1 MKIYDF
7 HGRKNLCGDRI
18 REVRLK
24 QRLSQTDLCQKLQ
37 LEGVMLERDTISRME
52 NGDRFVADFEAVT
65 IAKVL
70 DVPVEWLLG
79 KN

>member
-1 MKIYDF
+1 MKIFDF
-7 HGRKNLCGDRI
+7 HGKKNLCGDRI
-18 REVRLK
+18 REAR
-24 QRLSQTDLCQKLQ
+24 QRGRLSQSDLCQKLH

>member
-1 MKIYDF
+1 MKIFDF

-18 REVRLK
+18 REAR
-24 QRLSQTDLCQKLQ
+24 QRGRLSQSDLCQKLH

>member
-1 MKIYDF
+1 MKIYDY

-18 REVRLK
+18 REARQK

-65 IAKVL
+65 IAQAL
-70 DVPVEWLLG
+70 SVPVEWLLG
-79 KN
+79 KE

>member
-18 REVRLK
+18 REARQR

-65 IAKVL
+65 ISKVL
-70 DVPVEWLLG
+70 DVPVDWLLG
-79 KN
+79 IN

>member
-1 MKIYDF
+1 MKIFDF

-18 REVRLK
+18 REAR
-24 QRLSQTDLCQKLQ
+24 QRGRLSQSDLCQKLQ
-37 LEGVMLERDTISRME
+37 LEGVMLERDTISRIE

-65 IAKVL
+65 IAEVL
-70 DVPVEWLLG
+70 GVPVEWLLG